1 MNNPVCNK
9 VGDTV
14 EGLPT
19 LLAFKCF
26 LTCMEEQLDR
36 QADRGDSVAAGGG
49 GSGDGGCDGGCGGGG
64 GSDSLTV
71 QRRVM
76 RPTSGCQGTEA

>member
-1 MNNPVCNK
+1 MPILSKTYREMVSLLTNLM
-9 VGDTV
+9 TV
-14 EGLPT
+14 V
-19 LLAFKCF
+19 
-26 LTCMEEQLDR
+26 CMEGQLDR

-49 GSGDGGCDGGCGGGG
+49 GGGCGGGG

>member
-1 MNNPVCNK
+1 MPILSKTYREMVSLLTNLM
-9 VGDTV
+9 TV
-14 EGLPT
+14 V
-19 LLAFKCF
+19 
-26 LTCMEEQLDR
+26 CMEGQLDK